1 MRSQDSSP
9 AGSDSSPAT
18 LADQSVLLLLSTS
31 LTTCQRRSLEQSM
44 RDEELGVVSDIAS
57 APDIGDR
64 GSDMDD
70 CDCLDMHD
78 FCVQLNS
85 SLDDE
90 SD

>member
-1 MRSQDSSP
+1 
-9 AGSDSSPAT
+9 
-18 LADQSVLLLLSTS
+18 
-31 LTTCQRRSLEQSM
+31 M